1 MRGKD
6 TIMGGVVSQIQ
17 VRPGSAV
24 AEITISTQAYPV
36 PAPGVVS
43 RVIGEEAVLVQP
55 ERAKVKVLNEV
66 GAHIWELADGTRTI
80 EQIVAL
86 LCSEYQVD
94 PDQAQA
100 DTLEFIGELVER
112 GLLLV
117 NDLPVSAAG

>member
-1 MRGKD
+1 L
-6 TIMGGVVSQIQ
+6 
-17 VRPGSAV
+17 
-24 AEITISTQAYPV
+24 AENIISTQAYPL

-55 ERAKVKVLNEV
+55 ELAKVKVLNEV
-66 GAHIWELADGTRTI
+66 GARIWSLSDGTRTI

-94 PDQAQA
+94 SDQALA
-100 DTLEFIGELVER
+100 DTLEFISELLER

-117 NDLPVSAAG
+117 VDLPVSAAG

>member
-1 MRGKD
+1 M
-6 TIMGGVVSQIQ
+6 
-17 VRPGSAV
+17 
-24 AEITISTQAYPV
+24 
-36 PAPGVVS
+36 
-43 RVIGEEAVLVQP
+43 IGEEAVLVQP